1 MFKASI
7 TSSDY
12 SLTNIET
19 DATSFGTDLQA
30 L

>member
-12 SLTNIET
+12 SLSGIET
-19 DATSFGTDLQA
+19 DAKTFGTDLQA